1 MSGLACLLGDCL
13 LFYCKMYRIKNVHLN
28 PTAATC
34 WSSPA
39 PPPTLHPRVG
49 LEHLQSEGH
58 FLLESPGQKRA
69 YRNLLSEGEASYS
82 PYGTLPLAEEVR
94 FPILSPP
101 TSQGAVNGASFAAH

>member
-1 MSGLACLLGDCL
+1 MNGLACLLGDCL
-13 LFYCKMYRIKNVHLN
+13 LCYCKMYRNQKRPFKPYSSHLLVQ
-28 PTAATC
+28 PST
-34 WSSPA
+34 
-39 PPPTLHPRVG
+39 PPTLHPRVG

-69 YRNLLSEGEASYS
+69 YRNLLSEGEPLYS

-101 TSQGAVNGASFAAH
+101 TSQGAVNGASLAAH